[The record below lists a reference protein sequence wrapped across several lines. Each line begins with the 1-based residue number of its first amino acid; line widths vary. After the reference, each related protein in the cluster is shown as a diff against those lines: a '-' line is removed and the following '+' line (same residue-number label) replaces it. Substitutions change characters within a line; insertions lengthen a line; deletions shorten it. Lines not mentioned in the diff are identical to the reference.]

1 MILDSE
7 PDDALSM
14 PIEPAAEPRQGEKE
28 ATMRHRLLFMALVLI
43 AVTGVLRGC
52 QSVRVANAP
61 EASGSSTL
69 RFARVGTPD
78 SGTID
83 RGETG
88 STFRFH
94 RPLGQEDV
102 RPAMEAASAAE
113 PGSTF
118 RFR

>member
-1 MILDSE
+1 
-7 PDDALSM
+7 
-14 PIEPAAEPRQGEKE
+14 
-28 ATMRHRLLFMALVLI
+28 MRHRLLFMALVLI
-43 AVTGVLRGC
+43 AVTGVLHGC

-83 RGETG
+83 RGEAG

-94 RPLGQEDV
+94 RPWRQ
-102 RPAMEAASAAE
+102 PALLNQDRRSGFADHPRALA
-113 PGSTF
+113 
-118 RFR
+118 

>member
-1 MILDSE
+1 
-7 PDDALSM
+7 
-14 PIEPAAEPRQGEKE
+14 
-28 ATMRHRLLFMALVLI
+28 MRHRLPFMALVLI
-43 AVTGVLRGC
+43 AVTGVLGGC
-52 QSVRVANAP
+52 QSVRVADAP
-61 EASGSSTL
+61 EASGGSTL
-69 RFARVGTPD
+69 RFAGGRTPD
-78 SGTID
+78 SGTTD
-83 RGETG
+83 RREAG